1 MLGRYFLATD
11 SWVRFVTGFSSF
23 IVLVFS
29 CVSVFPLTC
38 LYRIQWDPYICHSNI
53 WGMVLQVVDH
63 CNNLGILCEVPMRS
77 AWSMSVCHTMPAHAT
92 PCESIFLKLNHFDRC
107 CDLTNVSLR
116 LKHLCVC
123 WCCKCQEREERFC
136 DARTKRFPEMMRPPL
151 VTCKGVETCWNI
163 KLYSFRI
170 ALEISRA
177 RLSSIDRY
185 DDTFHRTHWLWP

>member
-1 MLGRYFLATD
+1 MPVISNIFPTYFQHISNIFLQYKTEGMLGRYFLATD
-11 SWVRFVTGFSSF
+11 SWVRFVTRFSSF

-29 CVSVFPLTC
+29 CLSIPLDLSLPNSRRSLHLPFEHLRNGAPGRGPLQQPWDSLRGTNEERLKHVSLP
-38 LYRIQWDPYICHSNI
+38 H
-53 WGMVLQVVDH
+53 
-63 CNNLGILCEVPMRS
+63 
-77 AWSMSVCHTMPAHAT
+77 HASPC

-163 KLYSFRI
+163 KLYSFR
-170 ALEISRA
+170 
-177 RLSSIDRY
+177 DQ
-185 DDTFHRTHWLWP
+185 